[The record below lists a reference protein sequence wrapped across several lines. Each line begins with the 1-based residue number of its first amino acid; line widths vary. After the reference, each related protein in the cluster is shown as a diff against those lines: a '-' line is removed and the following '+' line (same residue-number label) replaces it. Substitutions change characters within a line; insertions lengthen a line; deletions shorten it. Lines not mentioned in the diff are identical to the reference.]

1 MCPNFPS
8 ASWLA
13 WGLLDSLVW
22 NHFHQEK
29 ALVGAFSSHC
39 EILRGPVGISSTN
52 GAVTAGRN
60 LVSRSHNIFPDT
72 ATFGRP
78 GAGRGGWS
86 EPHLSTTNVQHFVT
100 VTEQWHWGRYLDL

>member
-1 MCPNFPS
+1 MFVCKDHDQQ
-8 ASWLA
+8 A
-13 WGLLDSLVW
+13 
-22 NHFHQEK
+22 
-29 ALVGAFSSHC
+29 VGYFKTFLTSFLTTFSDHC
-39 EILRGPVGISSTN
+39 ETSRGPVDISSTN

-100 VTEQWHWGRYLDL
+100 VTEQ